1 MNEVGLKSLKSLK
14 SLIKISKIFKIKD
27 FEWKFEKE
35 DFSII
40 VLSHIDDEIKEL
52 FPEKKIFPLKDKVEF
67 LDGLKFFNIPKI
79 NLPKSFNKNSIHN
92 MTEYVYIKDGV
103 LSLCDGAILLRQKV
117 DIRDTFFIPTC
128 LYKHYVKYCS
138 AEQSFQKE
146 NENCRLR
153 FVDKYGTLITFE
165 FKNAHRGFD
174 NSTLLKNHPKEQEL
188 LSDGNIENINIEHKE
203 FEKYGNTASL
213 VILTDKNRS
222 IIIKEEYFE
231 FAQKL
236 KFERYRIY
244 KDYIIFEKE
253 NCGLI
258 VMRCVV

>member
-1 MNEVGLKSLKSLK
+1 MNEVGMKSLKSLK
-14 SLIKISKIFKIKD
+14 SLIKTSKIFKIKD
-27 FEWKFEKE
+27 FEWKFERE
-35 DFSII
+35 DFSIT

-52 FPEKKIFPLKDKVEF
+52 FPYKNILPLEDKIEF

-103 LSLCDGAILLRQKV
+103 LSICDGAILLRQKV

-165 FKNAHRGFD
+165 FENTHRGFD

-188 LSDGNIENINIEHKE
+188 LSDGNIEDINIEHKE

-244 KDYIIFEKE
+244 KDYIIFDKE

>member
-1 MNEVGLKSLKSLK
+1 MNEVGMKTLKSLK
-14 SLIKISKIFKIKD
+14 SLIKNSKIFKIKD

-35 DFSII
+35 DYSITI
-40 VLSHIDDEIKEL
+40 LSHIDDEIKEM
-52 FPEKKIFPLKDKVEF
+52 FPDNEILPLEDKVEF

-79 NLPKSFNKNSIHN
+79 NLPKSFNKNSFRH
-92 MTEYVYIKDGV
+92 MTDYVYIKDGV

-146 NENCRLR
+146 NENCSLR
-153 FVDKYGTLITFE
+153 FVDKYGTLLTFE
-165 FKNAHRGFD
+165 FKNTHEGFD
-174 NSTLLKNHPKEQEL
+174 NSTLLKKYPKVTEL
-188 LSDGNIENINIEHKE
+188 LSDGNIEDINIEHKE
-203 FEKYGNTASL
+203 FEKYGDTASL

-222 IIIKEEYFE
+222 IIIKKEYFD

-236 KFERYRIY
+236 NFERYRIY
-244 KDYIIFEKE
+244 KDYIIFDKE

>member
-1 MNEVGLKSLKSLK
+1 MNEVGMKTLKSLK
-14 SLIKISKIFKIKD
+14 SLIKNSKIFKIKD
-27 FEWKFEKE
+27 FEWKFVKE
-35 DFSII
+35 DYSITI
-40 VLSHIDDEIKEL
+40 LSHIDDEIKEL
-52 FPEKKIFPLKDKVEF
+52 FPDNEILPLEDKVEF

-79 NLPKSFNKNSIHN
+79 NLPKSFNKNSFRH
-92 MTEYVYIKDGV
+92 MTDYVYIKDGV

-146 NENCRLR
+146 NENCKLR
-153 FVDKYGTLITFE
+153 FVDKFGTLITFE
-165 FKNAHRGFD
+165 FKNTHEGFD
-174 NSTLLKNHPKEQEL
+174 NSTLLKKYPKVTEL
-188 LSDGNIENINIEHKE
+188 LSDGNIEDINIEHKDIE
-203 FEKYGNTASL
+203 RFNDITSL

-222 IIIKEEYFE
+222 IVIKEEYFE

-236 KFERYRIY
+236 NFERYRIY
-244 KDYIIFEKE
+244 KDYIIFDKE

>member
-1 MNEVGLKSLKSLK
+1 MNEVGMKTLKSLK
-14 SLIKISKIFKIKD
+14 SLIKNSKIFKIKD
-27 FEWKFEKE
+27 FEWKFERE
-35 DFSII
+35 NYSIT
-40 VLSHIDDEIKEL
+40 VLSHIDDEIKEM
-52 FPEKKIFPLKDKVEF
+52 FPDNEIFPLEDKVEF

-79 NLPKSFNKNSIHN
+79 NLPKSFNRNSVHN

-117 DIRDTFFIPTC
+117 DIRDTIFIPTC

-146 NENCRLR
+146 NENCKLR

-165 FKNAHRGFD
+165 FKNNHIGFD
-174 NSTLLKNHPKEQEL
+174 NSTLLKKYPKELEL
-188 LSDGNIENINIEHKE
+188 LSDGNIEDINIEHKD
-203 FEKYGNTASL
+203 FKLYGNTASL

-222 IIIKEEYFE
+222 IVIKEEYFE

-244 KDYIIFEKE
+244 KDYIIFDKE
-253 NCGLI
+253 NCGLVI
-258 VMRCVV
+258 MRCVV

>member
-1 MNEVGLKSLKSLK
+1 MNEVGMKSLKSLK
-14 SLIKISKIFKIKD
+14 SLIKTSKIFKIKD
-27 FEWKFEKE
+27 FEWKFERE
-35 DFSII
+35 DFSIT

-52 FPEKKIFPLKDKVEF
+52 FPYKKISPLEDKVEF

-103 LSLCDGAILLRQKV
+103 FSLCDGAILLRQKV

-138 AEQSFQKE
+138 NEQSFQK
-146 NENCRLR
+146 NNNDCKLS

-165 FKNAHRGFD
+165 FKNNHIGYD
-174 NSTLLKNHPKEQEL
+174 NSVLLKNHPKELEL
-188 LSDGNIENINIEHKE
+188 LSDGNLEDINIEHKE

-213 VILTDKNRS
+213 AILTDKNRS

-258 VMRCVV
+258 VMRFVV

>member
-1 MNEVGLKSLKSLK
+1 MNEVGMKSLKSLK
-14 SLIKISKIFKIKD
+14 SLIKTSKIFKIKD
-27 FEWKFEKE
+27 FEWKFERE
-35 DFSII
+35 DFSIT

-52 FPEKKIFPLKDKVEF
+52 FPYKKILPLEDKVEF

-165 FKNAHRGFD
+165 FKNTHRGFD

>member
-1 MNEVGLKSLKSLK
+1 MNEVGMKSLKSLK
-14 SLIKISKIFKIKD
+14 SLIKNSKIFKIKD

-35 DFSII
+35 DYSITI
-40 VLSHIDDEIKEL
+40 LSHIDDEIKEM
-52 FPEKKIFPLKDKVEF
+52 FPDNEIFPLEDKVEF

-79 NLPKSFNKNSIHN
+79 NLPKSFNRNTVHN

-117 DIRDTFFIPTC
+117 DIRD
-128 LYKHYVKYCS
+128 
-138 AEQSFQKE
+138 
-146 NENCRLR
+146 
-153 FVDKYGTLITFE
+153 KYGTLITFE
-165 FKNAHRGFD
+165 FKNNHIGFD
-174 NSTLLKNHPKEQEL
+174 NSTLLKKYPKELEL
-188 LSDGNIENINIEHKE
+188 LSDGNIEDINIEHKDFKLYE
-203 FEKYGNTASL
+203 ETTSL

-222 IIIKEEYFE
+222 IVIKEEYFE

-244 KDYIIFEKE
+244 KDYIIFDKE

>member
-14 SLIKISKIFKIKD
+14 SLIKTSKIFKIKD
-27 FEWKFEKE
+27 FEWKFERE
-35 DFSII
+35 DFSIT

-52 FPEKKIFPLKDKVEF
+52 FPYKKILPLEDKVEF

-165 FKNAHRGFD
+165 FKNTHRGFD

>member
-1 MNEVGLKSLKSLK
+1 MNEIGLKSLKSLK
-14 SLIKISKIFKIKD
+14 SLIKTSKIFKIKD
-27 FEWKFEKE
+27 FEWKFERE
-35 DFSII
+35 DFSIT

-52 FPEKKIFPLKDKVEF
+52 FPYKKILPLEDKVEF

-165 FKNAHRGFD
+165 FKNTHRGFD
-174 NSTLLKNHPKEQEL
+174 NSTLLKKYPKEQEL
-188 LSDGNIENINIEHKE
+188 LSDGYIKDINIEHKE
-203 FEKYGNTASL
+203 FENTASL

-244 KDYIIFEKE
+244 KDYIIFDKD